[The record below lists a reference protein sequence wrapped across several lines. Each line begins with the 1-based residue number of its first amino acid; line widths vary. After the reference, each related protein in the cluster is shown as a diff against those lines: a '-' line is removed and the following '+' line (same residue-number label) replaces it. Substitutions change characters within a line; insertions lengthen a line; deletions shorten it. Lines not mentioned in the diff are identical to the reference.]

1 MEDNKAKILET
12 DEDIAVALAKA
23 HYIAVNNVEL
33 SLEEMNK
40 LQDFLHKCY
49 QMGWLNRYKP
59 RERGMYAEFFVVDNG
74 VRYNAKEVRM
84 SDITNTLIT
93 KIMDGF
99 EEIIGLNVKPDNTN
113 KIEG

>member
-33 SLEEMNK
+33 SPEEMNK

-59 RERGMYAEFFVVDNG
+59 RERGMYTEFFVVDHG
-74 VRYNAKEVRM
+74 IRYDVKEVKM
-84 SDITNTLIT
+84 DHMTKTLTT
-93 KIMDGF
+93 KLMDGF